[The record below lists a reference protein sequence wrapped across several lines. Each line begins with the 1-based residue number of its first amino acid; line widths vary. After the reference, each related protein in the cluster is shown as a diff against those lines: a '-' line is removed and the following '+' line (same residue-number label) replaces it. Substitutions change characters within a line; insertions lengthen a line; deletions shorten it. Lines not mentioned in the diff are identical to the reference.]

1 MTIRVQEVTWVSG
14 QTVAVGHGF
23 DPNTKIE
30 VVFASEARPMLVLKA
45 VIDAGGSQD
54 AEVKPWQVIS

>member
-1 MTIRVQEVTWVSG
+1 MTIRVREVTWVPG

-23 DPNTKIE
+23 DPKTKIE
-30 VVFASEARPMLVLKA
+30 VVFAGEARPMLTLKA
-45 VIDAGGSQD
+45 VINTCGPQD

>member
-23 DPNTKIE
+23 DPKTKIE

-45 VIDAGGSQD
+45 VIDAGGPQD